1 MRWRIKT
8 KGFKNTAAV
17 MMGIAAAVLLSCQN
31 EAPKE
36 SALKRTRY
44 PDLPLF
50 FQQEIDSLQQAA
62 PLVEKQVQ
70 KDELTEQKRMQI
82 KNWETE
88 LASFR
93 SVDLNKAAYEGL
105 IEIDSAGGVMEYHF
119 QDSTLDLSCVRI
131 RLGANRMPEMIS
143 IERDVKNSLYH
154 TTEVLVYEKDA
165 FYLVEKNQKVRLL
178 GGNFYRV
185 MGTFVPH
192 EP

>member
-1 MRWRIKT
+1 
-8 KGFKNTAAV
+8 
-17 MMGIAAAVLLSCQN
+17 
-31 EAPKE
+31 
-36 SALKRTRY
+36 
-44 PDLPLF
+44 LF

-131 RLGANRMPEMIS
+131 RICDNRMPEVIS
-143 IERDVKNSLYH
+143 IERDVKHSLYH
-154 TTEVLVYEKDA
+154 TAGVLVYGRDA
-165 FYLVEKNQKVRLL
+165 VYLDEKNQKLRLV
-178 GGNFYRV
+178 GDNFDRV

-192 EP
+192 EPLCTAQVPVHYRYS

>member
-88 LASFR
+88 VASLR
-93 SVDLNKAAYEGL
+93 TVYLNKADYEGM
-105 IEIDSAGGVMEYHF
+105 IEIDSAVGVKYYHF
-119 QDSTLDLSCVRI
+119 QVACSDLSCVRI
-131 RLGANRMPEMIS
+131 CLGANRMPEMIFT
-143 IERDVKNSLYH
+143 ERDVKNCLYH
-154 TTEVLVYEKDA
+154 TTAVFVNEKHV
-165 FYLVEKNQKVRLL
+165 FY
-178 GGNFYRV
+178 
-185 MGTFVPH
+185 
-192 EP
+192 